1 MSNKLDYNINDDIY
15 PDFDEIARDMT
26 LENLK
31 DLLGDWIFMCP
42 NSIGKIRFLKN
53 EIKLRENQQ
62 NNPKCNYLV
71 VTQSKDL

>member
-53 EIKLRENQQ
+53 EIKLRENQ
-62 NNPKCNYLV
+62 
-71 VTQSKDL
+71 